1 MDPDGKRTSTR
12 AVLLAAAGQNCWPPA
27 GSYMAATGQDLM
39 AADTRVRPPMIDSPL
54 DPPRIPGSGC
64 QPNRVSSKPALWLV
78 LGGIGL
84 LFKFDDA
91 IDEPGFGWRA
101 SIRPIALVEVV
112 GFVADLASFP
122 LWIEIPAQ
130 ALAGLASIISAWSA
144 GTERPTP
151 ASTLANLYLI
161 GFSISAVG
169 WAIRR
174 VLNDWA
180 DLDHGLLLREFLL
193 PLWLTPVALMGV
205 YAFAI
210 FCAYETA
217 FVQMTFAARGR
228 SLVRQR
234 FVVVLRTA
242 GRVGRLRAL
251 RRAGSWR
258 FAHTSGFRDAW
269 NEVGRILHPGT
280 E

>member
-1 MDPDGKRTSTR
+1 MVGALLVVVLVTASRKSGALRSLGSALLGFLHWKI
-12 AVLLAAAGQNCWPPA
+12 AVPI
-27 GSYMAATGQDLM
+27 LM
-39 AADTRVRPPMIDSPL
+39 HLGCLSVAVWVASRLGMWEPGLWRPT
-54 DPPRIPGSGC
+54 
-64 QPNRVSSKPALWLV
+64 ALWLV

-112 GFVADLASFP
+112 GFVADLASAP

-130 ALAGLASIISAWSA
+130 ALAVLASIISAWSA

-161 GFSISAVG
+161 VFSLLAVG

-174 VLNDWA
+174 VLSDWA
-180 DLDHGLLLREFLL
+180 DLDHELLLREFLL
-193 PLWLTPVALMGV
+193 PLWLTPVALIGV
-205 YAFAI
+205 YGFAI

-217 FVQMTFAARGR
+217 FVQMTFAAKGR
-228 SLVRQR
+228 SLFRQR
-234 FVVVLRTA
+234 LAVVLRTA

-251 RRAGSWR
+251 RCAGSWR
-258 FAHTSGFRDAW
+258 FANTDGFRDAW
-269 NEVGRILHPGT
+269 NEVGRILRPGT